1 MTHSDRDS
9 ANSELQRN
17 WHLILSSGFG
27 IACSSIVLPFYTMSA
42 LVGPVTA
49 AFGWQRSD
57 MLFCLAFSSGLG
69 ALTAPLV
76 GVLIDRFGARAVA
89 LPGLVGLSAGLILAA
104 TVDGQLWLMYL
115 AYALMAILGSGTIP
129 VTWSR
134 AITTNFLQRR
144 GLALGLAL
152 SGTGICSIF
161 APSYTVWLTD
171 NYGWR
176 IAYLGLAALP
186 LFLAAPIVFAWF
198 HPDQES
204 AETELA
210 TVVDRSWG
218 YTLAEAFRQYRYW
231 ALLLSIFAFYLAVSG
246 LVPNLIPAL
255 TENGI
260 SRAEAASVLGLF
272 GLAIIGG
279 RLVVGYLVD
288 RFWAPGVAAITMCLP
303 VLGALMLTG
312 EQSYLTAALAVVL
325 IGVAGGAELDLMA
338 FLAAKYFG
346 LKHYAKIY
354 AILYAALAICNGSAS
369 WIFGKIYEA
378 TQSYDLAFQT
388 GAGLFVC
395 SALLM
400 LTMGRYPSSEDKMN

>member
-1 MTHSDRDS
+1 
-9 ANSELQRN
+9 
-17 WHLILSSGFG
+17 
-27 IACSSIVLPFYTMSA
+27 MSA

-49 AFGWQRSD
+49 EFGWQRSD

-134 AITTNFLQRR
+134 AITTNFSQRR

-204 AETELA
+204 GEMELA
-210 TVVDRSWG
+210 AVVDRSWG
-218 YTLAEAFRQYRYW
+218 YTLTEAFRQYRYW
-231 ALLLSIFAFYLAVSG
+231 ALLLSVFAFYLAVSG

-255 TENGI
+255 TENGV

-303 VLGALMLTG
+303 VVGAILLTG
-312 EQSYLTAALAVVL
+312 EQSYLTAALAVVM

-400 LTMGRYPSSEDKMN
+400 LTMGRYPSSEDKID

>member
-1 MTHSDRDS
+1 
-9 ANSELQRN
+9 
-17 WHLILSSGFG
+17 
-27 IACSSIVLPFYTMSA
+27 MSA

-49 AFGWQRSD
+49 EFGWQRSD

-69 ALTAPLV
+69 ALTAPVV
-76 GVLIDRFGARAVA
+76 GFLIDRFGARAVA
-89 LPGLVGLSAGLILAA
+89 LPGLGGLSAGLILAA
-104 TVDGQLWLMYL
+104 TVDGELWLMYL

-134 AITTNFLQRR
+134 AITTNFSQRR

-204 AETELA
+204 GEMELA
-210 TVVDRSWG
+210 AVVDRSWG
-218 YTLAEAFRQYRYW
+218 YTLTEAFRQYRYW
-231 ALLLSIFAFYLAVSG
+231 ALLLSVFAFYLAVSG

-255 TENGI
+255 TENGV

-303 VLGALMLTG
+303 VVGAILLTG
-312 EQSYLTAALAVVL
+312 EQSYLTAALAVVM

-400 LTMGRYPSSEDKMN
+400 LTMGRYPSSEDKIN